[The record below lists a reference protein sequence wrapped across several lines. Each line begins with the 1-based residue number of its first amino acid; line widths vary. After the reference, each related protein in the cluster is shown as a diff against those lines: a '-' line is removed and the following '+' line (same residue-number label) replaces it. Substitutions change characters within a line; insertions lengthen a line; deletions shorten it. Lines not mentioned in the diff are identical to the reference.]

1 MLIQSAQFSFACFQG
16 GEAETNR
23 THVKR
28 EENIAG
34 RVFSIP
40 RQIGVLFQGG
50 WSDDLSLNDT

>member
-1 MLIQSAQFSFACFQG
+1 MLIRSASISSACSQG

-34 RVFSIP
+34 RLFSIP
-40 RQIGVLFQGG
+40 CQIGILFQGK
-50 WSDDLSLNDT
+50 